1 MNNFKKIKLKDS
13 AYDYLF
19 IATDSAVS
27 VTEAIPIIKKIN
39 HNAKILFDMFSKQ
52 GNNSRRFIEYN
63 YIQNEDININGFQT
77 VNNISD
83 DIFTITKSF
92 FKKNIDLVDN
102 GAFPNSFK
110 LAFKNQTI

>member
-1 MNNFKKIKLKDS
+1 MKTFKKIKLKNS
-13 AYDYLF
+13 EYNYIF
-19 IATDSAVS
+19 IATDSDTS
-27 VTEAIPIIKKIN
+27 IMEAIPLIKKIN
-39 HNAKILFDMFSKQ
+39 HNAKILFDMFLKQ

-83 DIFTITKSF
+83 DIFNTTKSF
-92 FKKNIDLVDN
+92 FKKNIDLLDN

-110 LAFKNQTI
+110 LAFKSQL